1 MSITRRA
8 FNTLLAG
15 SAAAA
20 TLASRTRAAGVAA
33 IMPQGAVDS
42 HNHIMG
48 SQAKYPYSATRP
60 YTPPEASVG
69 DLRRLRTQIGVAR
82 NVIVTPT
89 PYGTDNRVTVDA
101 VAELGASARGVVLLP
116 PDVSDTEL
124 ARLEAAGIR
133 GARLNTANP
142 ALKDTL
148 AAWAPKF
155 RSINW
160 HVQIVGQLPL
170 IVSLAP
176 QIATLGH
183 PVVIDHFG
191 GARGEDGVANKDF
204 QAFLEL
210 VKSGNVYVKLSAPY
224 DRTREP
230 GYANMTPFARAL
242 IAARADRMLWGTNW
256 PHPLP
261 QQGVPITQISPYQ
274 NVDNVMLVT
283 RLAEWCPDAPTRKM
297 ILVDT
302 PERLYRFPRA

>member
-1 MSITRRA
+1 MRITRRTFNAMAAGTAAA
-8 FNTLLAG
+8 FALGSRA
-15 SAAAA
+15 SAA
-20 TLASRTRAAGVAA
+20 SIAG
-33 IMPQGAVDS
+33 IMPPGAVDT
-42 HNHIMG
+42 HNHVMG
-48 SQAKYPYSATRP
+48 PQAKYPYSPNRP
-60 YTPPEASVG
+60 YTPPEATVD
-69 DLRRLRTQIGVAR
+69 DLKRLRAQIGVAR

-89 PYGTDNRVTVDA
+89 PYGFDNRSTVDA
-101 VAELGASARGVVLLP
+101 VVELGPTARGVVLLP
-116 PDVSDTEL
+116 PDVSESEFN
-124 ARLEAAGIR
+124 RLEAAGIR
-133 GARLNTANP
+133 GARLNTQNP
-142 ALKDTL
+142 ALKETL
-148 AAWAPKF
+148 TAWAPKF
-155 RSINW
+155 RAINW
-160 HVQIVGQLPL
+160 HVQIVGQLPI
-170 IVSLAP
+170 IVSLGP

-204 QAFLEL
+204 QGFLEL
-210 VKSGNVYVKLSAPY
+210 VKTGNVYVKLSAPY

-283 RLAEWCPDAPTRKM
+283 RLAEWCPDAATRKM

>member
-1 MSITRRA
+1 MRITRRA
-8 FNTLLAG
+8 FNTMTAGAAASLAFASRA
-15 SAAAA
+15 SAASV
-20 TLASRTRAAGVAA
+20 AS
-33 IMPQGAVDS
+33 IMPAGAIDT
-42 HNHIMG
+42 HNHVMG
-48 SQAKYPYSATRP
+48 PQSKYPYSANRP
-60 YTPPEASVG
+60 YTPPEANVD
-69 DLRRLRTQIGVAR
+69 DLKRLRTQIGVAR

-89 PYGTDNRVTVDA
+89 PYGFDNRSTVDA
-101 VAELGASARGVVLLP
+101 VTELGATARGVVLLP
-116 PDVSDTEL
+116 PDVSESEL
-124 ARLEAAGIR
+124 NRLETAGIR
-133 GARLNTANP
+133 GARLNTQNP
-142 ALKDTL
+142 ALKETL
-148 AAWAPKF
+148 TTWAPKF
-155 RSINW
+155 KAINW
-160 HVQIVGQLPL
+160 HVQIVGQLPI
-170 IVSLAP
+170 IVSLGP

-183 PVVIDHFG
+183 PVVIDNFG
-191 GARGEDGVANKDF
+191 GARGEDGVQNKDF

-210 VKSGNVYVKLSAPY
+210 VRTRNVYVKLSAPY

-283 RLAEWCPDAPTRKM
+283 RLAEWCPDTATRKM

>member
-1 MSITRRA
+1 MAITRRA
-8 FNTLLAG
+8 FHTLIVG

-20 TLASRTRAAGVAA
+20 AIGSRASAAAVAGV
-33 IMPQGAVDS
+33 MPPGAVDA
-42 HNHIMG
+42 HIHIVG
-48 SQAKYPYSATRP
+48 PQAKYPYSPTRP
-60 YTPPEASVG
+60 YTPPEANVA
-69 DLRRLRTQIGVAR
+69 DLNRLRPQIGVAR

-89 PYGTDNRVTVDA
+89 PYGFDNRITVDS
-101 VAELGASARGVVLLP
+101 VTELGATARGVVLLP
-116 PDVSDTEL
+116 PDVSETEL

-142 ALKDTL
+142 ALRDTL
-148 AAWAPKF
+148 TAWAPKF
-155 RSINW
+155 RPINW
-160 HVQIVGQLPL
+160 HVQLVGQLPV

-191 GARGEDGVANKDF
+191 GARGEDGVENRDF

-210 VKSGNVYVKLSAPY
+210 VRSGNVYVKLSAPY

-230 GYANMTPFARAL
+230 GYSNMTPFARAL

-261 QQGVPITQISPYQ
+261 LQGVPITQISPYQ
-274 NVDNVMLVT
+274 NVDNMLLVA
-283 RLAEWCPDAPTRKM
+283 RLAEWCPDAATRRT

>member
-1 MSITRRA
+1 MRITRRA
-8 FNTLLAG
+8 FNTLIAG
-15 SAAAA
+15 SATALALAPRAHAAA
-20 TLASRTRAAGVAA
+20 VAE
-33 IMPQGAVDS
+33 IMPQGAIDT
-42 HNHIMG
+42 HNHVMG
-48 SQAKYPYSATRP
+48 SQAKYPYSPSRP
-60 YTPPEASVG
+60 YTPPEANVG

-89 PYGTDNRVTVDA
+89 PYGFDNRVTVDA
-101 VAELGASARGVVLLP
+101 VTELGATARGVVLLP
-116 PDVSDTEL
+116 PDVSESEL
-124 ARLEAAGIR
+124 ARLEASGIR
-133 GARLNTANP
+133 GARLNTQNP

-155 RSINW
+155 KAINW
-160 HVQIVGQLPL
+160 HVQLVGQLPV

-191 GARGEDGVANKDF
+191 GARGEDGVEHKDF

-210 VKSGNVYVKLSAPY
+210 VRTGNVYVKLSAPY

-283 RLAEWCPDAPTRKM
+283 RFAEWCPDAAMRKM

>member
-1 MSITRRA
+1 MITRRV
-8 FNTLLAG
+8 FNTMIAG
-15 SAAAA
+15 SAAAMA
-20 TLASRTRAAGVAA
+20 LASRASAASVAD
-33 IMPQGAVDS
+33 IMPPGAIDT
-42 HNHIMG
+42 HNHVMG
-48 SQAKYPYSATRP
+48 PQAKYPYSPSRT
-60 YTPPEASVG
+60 YTPPEATVA
-69 DLRRLRTQIGVAR
+69 DLKRLRMQIRVAR

-89 PYGTDNRVTVDA
+89 PYGFDNRSTVDA
-101 VAELGASARGVVLLP
+101 VVELGPTARGVVLLA
-116 PDVSDTEL
+116 PDVSEAEL

-133 GARLNTANP
+133 GARLNTVNP

-148 AAWAPKF
+148 TAWAPKF
-155 RSINW
+155 RAINW
-160 HVQIVGQLPL
+160 HVQIVGQLPI
-170 IVSLAP
+170 IVSLGP
-176 QIATLGH
+176 QIASLGH

-191 GARGEDGVANKDF
+191 GARGEDGVDNRDF

-210 VKSGNVYVKLSAPY
+210 VRAGNIYVKLSAPY

-256 PHPLP
+256 PHPG
-261 QQGVPITQISPYQ
+261 QQPGYPVSQVLPYQ

-283 RLAEWCPDAPTRKM
+283 RLAEWCPDSTTRKM

>member
-1 MSITRRA
+1 MRITRRT
-8 FNTLLAG
+8 FNTMAAGTAAALALG
-15 SAAAA
+15 SRASAA
-20 TLASRTRAAGVAA
+20 SNAG
-33 IMPQGAVDS
+33 IMPPGAIDT
-42 HNHIMG
+42 HNHVMG
-48 SQAKYPYSATRP
+48 PQAKYPYSPNRP
-60 YTPPEASVG
+60 YTPPEANVG
-69 DLRRLRTQIGVAR
+69 DLKRLRAQIGVAR

-89 PYGTDNRVTVDA
+89 PYGFDNSSTVDA
-101 VAELGASARGVVLLP
+101 VVELGPTARGVVLLP
-116 PDVSDTEL
+116 PDVSESEL
-124 ARLEAAGIR
+124 NRLEAAGIR
-133 GARLNTANP
+133 GARLNTQNP
-142 ALKDTL
+142 ALKETL
-148 AAWAPKF
+148 TTWAPKF
-155 RSINW
+155 KAINW
-160 HVQIVGQLPL
+160 HVQIVGQLPI
-170 IVSLAP
+170 IVSLGP
-176 QIATLGH
+176 EIATLGH

-204 QAFLEL
+204 QGFLEPR
-210 VKSGNVYVKLSAPY
+210 KQGMSYVKLSAPY

-283 RLAEWCPDAPTRKM
+283 RLAEWCPDTAMRKM

>member
-1 MSITRRA
+1 MRITRRT
-8 FNTLLAG
+8 FNAMTAG
-15 SAAAA
+15 AAAA
-20 TLASRTRAAGVAA
+20 LAFSARASGASVAGSMPAGA
-33 IMPQGAVDS
+33 IDT
-42 HNHIMG
+42 HNHVMG
-48 SQAKYPYSATRP
+48 PQAKYPYSPTRP
-60 YTPPEASVG
+60 YTPPEANVD
-69 DLRRLRTQIGVAR
+69 DLKRLRAQIGVAR

-89 PYGTDNRVTVDA
+89 PYGFDNRSTVDA
-101 VAELGASARGVVLLP
+101 VVELGPTARGVVLLP
-116 PDVSDTEL
+116 PDVADSEL
-124 ARLEAAGIR
+124 NRLEAAGIR
-133 GARLNTANP
+133 GARLNTLNP
-142 ALKDTL
+142 ALKETL
-148 AAWAPKF
+148 TAWAPKF
-155 RSINW
+155 RAINW
-160 HVQIVGQLPL
+160 HVQIVGQLPV
-170 IVSLAP
+170 IVSLGP

-191 GARGEDGVANKDF
+191 GARGEDGVENKDF

-210 VKSGNVYVKLSAPY
+210 VKTGNVYVKLSAPY

-274 NVDNVMLVT
+274 NVDNAMLVV
-283 RLAEWCPDAPTRKM
+283 RLAEWCPDAATRRM